1 MASRPARMSGVYPSK
16 AHEVQP
22 RVAWDDAL
30 ERNGP
35 AFRLDHQHTARVVQL
50 ARSVDGAAVP
60 HLPRAS
66 RAVAFREP
74 IPSESHLHDKASR
87 AMSFLTSSV
96 PHFTQ
101 PPRQSVPRNVGLCPH
116 QQSVQR
122 SAGHHLITLASRA
135 VLIPFPSRQSVPRDV
150 VIQLPHH
157 TSVQR
162 SVGLRTR
169 KVHNKRLSFFK
180 RDDQTFHA
188 IRTVTDP

>member
-1 MASRPARMSGVYPSK
+1 MASRPARMSGVYPFK

-22 RVAWDDAL
+22 RDAWDDAL

-35 AFRLDHQHTARVVQL
+35 AFRLDHQHTTRAVQL

-60 HLPRAS
+60 NLPRAS

-74 IPSESHLHDKASR
+74 IPSESYLYDKASS
-87 AMSFLTSSV
+87 AMSFFTSSV
-96 PHFTQ
+96 PRFTK
-101 PPRQSVPRNVGLCPH
+101 PPRQSVQRDVGLFPH

-122 SAGHHLITLASRA
+122 SAGHHLFALASSA
-135 VLIPFPSRQSVPRDV
+135 VSTSFPPRQSVQRNV

-162 SVGLRTR
+162 SVGLRVR
-169 KVHNKRLSFFK
+169 NLDNKNLPFFR
-180 RDDQTFHA
+180 RDEQTFQSPTC
-188 IRTVTDP
+188 R

>member
-74 IPSESHLHDKASR
+74 IPSESYLTCTDRASS
-87 AMSFLTSSV
+87 AMSVLTSSV
-96 PHFTQ
+96 PRFTL
-101 PPRQSVPRNVGLCPH
+101 PIRQSVPVQRDVGILPH

-122 SAGHHLITLASRA
+122 FAGRHLFALASSA
-135 VLIPFPSRQSVPRDV
+135 VLTPFPPRR
-150 VIQLPHH
+150 
-157 TSVQR
+157 SVQHD
-162 SVGLRTR
+162 V
-169 KVHNKRLSFFK
+169 
-180 RDDQTFHA
+180 
-188 IRTVTDP
+188 